1 MDKIKT
7 LTEDEVKQYDHLK
20 RKHTVYLIT
29 NLKNSKIYVGVHSTK
44 NAMDDYMGSGYHLKF
59 SQKKYGIENFKKE
72 IIAIFDNRKD
82 ALELEKG
89 IVNEDFV
96 KRDDTYNLMRGG
108 NGIKLDSWNCKEIT
122 KQRISK
128 SNTGKKRT
136 PEMNKRQSE
145 LRKGKKLSPETCKKI
160 GDGNRNKYVSPETK
174 KKQSEAAKG
183 NTTGQGRV
191 WVSNE
196 ELGINRF
203 VLPDSPQYKELLEQG
218 YKVGRYKTEALKNVG
233 SIISEKLKGIPRT
246 EEWRRNLSI
255 ANKGRVVSSE
265 TKEKLRAFNTGKH
278 HSPETK
284 AKMSESHKGNLA
296 STGYVWIKNEKL
308 KEHRL
313 INPETDEYKE
323 LIKTGE
329 WESGRYT
336 NQSGVKWIKNETLQK
351 QRMLKP
357 ESDEFKQL
365 LSEGWVL
372 GQLKRAA

>member
-1 MDKIKT
+1 METNIKV
-7 LTEDEVKQYDHLK
+7 LTENEIKQYDHLK

-29 NLKNSKIYVGVHSTK
+29 NLINFKIYVGVHSTY
-44 NAMDDYMGSGYHLKF
+44 NVFDDYMGSGKCIKAAI
-59 SQKKYGIENFKKE
+59 KKYGIENFKKE
-72 IIAIFDNRKD
+72 IIAIFDNRKV
-82 ALELEKG
+82 ALKLEKE
-89 IVNEDFV
+89 IVNSNFLNSDN
-96 KRDDTYNLMRGG
+96 TYNLTIGG
-108 NGIKLDSWNCKEIT
+108 AGIKLDSWKCKEIT
-122 KQRISK
+122 
-128 SNTGKKRT
+128 
-136 PEMNKRQSE
+136 NKR
-145 LRKGKKLSPETCKKI
+145 R
-160 GDGNRNKYVSPETK
+160 
-174 KKQSEAAKG
+174 SEAAKG
-183 NTTGQGRV
+183 NTKGLGRI

-203 VLPDSPQYKELLEQG
+203 VLPDSPQYKELMEKG

-255 ANKGRVVSSE
+255 ANTGRAVSDE
-265 TKEKLRAFNTGKH
+265 TKEKIRVFNTGKH

-284 AKMSESHKGNLA
+284 AKMSESHKGNSA

-308 KEHRL
+308 KEHKL

-329 WESGRYT
+329 WVSGRYT
-336 NQSGVKWIKNETLQK
+336 NQSGIKWIKNETLQK

-357 ESDEFKQL
+357 ESDEFKRL